1 MVKIIKPPKPNK
13 VRLKKKSVKTLKR
26 ILWERYFS
34 PYIRQRDNGVCFT
47 CGNTKEWKFQ
57 HAGHFIP
64 KSKYSDTEFDETNVH
79 CQCPKCNT
87 FKHGN
92 LTEYTLKMID
102 KYGREKV
109 EELRK
114 RGQIVKRWRIEELE
128 SLIEYYKIKLKN
140 YEI

>member
-1 MVKIIKPPKPNK
+1 M
-13 VRLKKKSVKTLKR
+13 KKEKQKSVKTLKR

-34 PYIRQRDNGVCFT
+34 PYIRQRDNGKCFT
-47 CGNTKEWKFQ
+47 CGDKKDWKKQ

-64 KSKYSDTEFDETNVH
+64 KGSYSDTEFDETNVH

-92 LTEYTLKMID
+92 LVEYTLKMID

-109 EELRK
+109 NELRQRRNK
-114 RGQIVKRWRIEELE
+114 VKRWKSGELE
-128 SLIEYYKIKLKN
+128 DLISYYKSKIDEMSKL
-140 YEI
+140 